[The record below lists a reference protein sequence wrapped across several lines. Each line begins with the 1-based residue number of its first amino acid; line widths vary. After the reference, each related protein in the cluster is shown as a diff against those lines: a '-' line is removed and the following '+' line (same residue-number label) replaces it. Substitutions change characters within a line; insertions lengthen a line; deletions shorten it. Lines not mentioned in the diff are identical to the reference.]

1 VATRALDQATTTG
14 EQAWVVADVRR
25 PGRLRHWRSV
35 VRFAILAVLSVFWAA
50 PVAWMVLTS
59 LKPEAQTISSPP
71 HWFPEKL
78 GDFTLENYD
87 NALFYPRG
95 IDLIEAFRNSLVVTV
110 AGTAL
115 TLLVNVPAGYA
126 FARMRFPGRDL
137 LFAVVIASLIV
148 PGEILL
154 VPNYVTVWKL
164 DRSELLDHVGFLS
177 VWLNDYK
184 TLVLPPLASAFGVFL
199 LRQFMLGIPR
209 ELEDAA
215 KLDGAGHLRILW
227 NIVIPSTRG
236 AIAALGIFTFLFYWN
251 EFTWPYITINQADKM
266 TLPVALIQF
275 RADFLNTYGLQMAG
289 ATISALPAIALFL
302 VAQRMI
308 IRSITL
314 TGIKG

>member
-1 VATRALDQATTTG
+1 MATRALDHATTTG
-14 EQAWVVADVRR
+14 EQAWVVADVQR

-35 VRFAILAVLSVFWAA
+35 VRFAILVALAVFWAA

-59 LKPEAQTISSPP
+59 LKPEEQTISSPP

-78 GDFTLENYD
+78 SDFTLENYE
-87 NALFYPRG
+87 NALFHPRG
-95 IDLIEAFRNSLVVTV
+95 IDLIEAFQNSLAVTV
-110 AGTAL
+110 VGTAL
-115 TLLVNVPAGYA
+115 TLLINVPAGYV

-164 DRSELLDHVGFLS
+164 G
-177 VWLNDYK
+177 WLNDFK
-184 TLVLPPLASAFGVFL
+184 ALILPPLASAFGVFL

-275 RADFLNTYGLQMAG
+275 RADFSITYGLQMAG
-289 ATISALPAIALFL
+289 AAISALPAIALFL

>member
-1 VATRALDQATTTG
+1 VATRTLDRRPTATV
-14 EQAWVVADVRR
+14 ERPWERSEVRR
-25 PGRLRHWRSV
+25 PSPTRHWRAV
-35 VRFAILAVLSVFWAA
+35 VRFAILTVLAVFWAA

-59 LKPEAQTISSPP
+59 LKPEAQTISDPP
-71 HWFPEKL
+71 RWFPERL

-87 NALFYPRG
+87 NVLFYPRG
-95 IDLIEAFRNSLVVTV
+95 IDLFQAFENSLLVAV
-110 AGTAL
+110 AGTVL
-115 TLLVNVPAGYA
+115 TLLINVPAGYV

-137 LFAVVIASLIV
+137 LFAIVIASLIV

-164 DRSELLDHVGFLS
+164 G
-177 VWLNDYK
+177 WLNDFK
-184 TLVLPPLASAFGVFL
+184 ALILPPLASAFGVFL
-199 LRQFMLGIPR
+199 MRQFMLGIPR

-215 KLDGAGHLRILW
+215 KLDGAGHFRILL

-236 AIAALGIFTFLFYWN
+236 AIAALGIFTFLFFWN
-251 EFTWPYITINQADKM
+251 EFTWPYITINQADRM

-275 RADFLNTYGLQMAG
+275 RADFQNSYGLQMAG
-289 ATISALPAIALFL
+289 AAISALPAVAVFL

>member
-1 VATRALDQATTTG
+1 VATRALDQRPTATAERPWERT
-14 EQAWVVADVRR
+14 DVRR
-25 PGRLRHWRSV
+25 PSPTRHWRSV
-35 VRFAILAVLSVFWAA
+35 VRFTILTVLAVFWAA

-59 LKPEAQTISSPP
+59 LKPEAQTISDPP
-71 HWFPEKL
+71 RWFPERL

-87 NALFYPRG
+87 NVLFYPRG
-95 IDLIEAFRNSLVVTV
+95 IDLFQAFENSLLVAV
-110 AGTAL
+110 AGTVL
-115 TLLVNVPAGYA
+115 TLLINVPAGYV

-137 LFAVVIASLIV
+137 LFAIVIASLIV

-164 DRSELLDHVGFLS
+164 G
-177 VWLNDYK
+177 WLNDFK
-184 TLVLPPLASAFGVFL
+184 ALILPPLASAFGVFL
-199 LRQFMLGIPR
+199 MRQFMLGIPR

-215 KLDGAGHLRILW
+215 KLDGAGHVRILL

-251 EFTWPYITINQADKM
+251 EFTWPYITINQADRM

-289 ATISALPAIALFL
+289 AAISALPAVAVFL

>member
-1 VATRALDQATTTG
+1 MGVATRALDQTSATSGGQT
-14 EQAWVVADVRR
+14 WVVADVRR
-25 PGRLRHWRSV
+25 PSRVRHWRSI
-35 VRFAILAVLSVFWAA
+35 VRFTILSVLAVFWAA

-59 LKPEAQTISSPP
+59 LKPEAQTISDPP

-78 GDFTLENYD
+78 SDFTLENYD

-95 IDLIEAFRNSLVVTV
+95 VDLIQAFQNSLVVTV
-110 AGTAL
+110 VGTAL
-115 TLLVNVPAGYA
+115 TLLINVPAGYV

-137 LFAVVIASLIV
+137 LFAVVVASLIV

-154 VPNYVTVWKL
+154 VPNYVTVWKF
-164 DRSELLDHVGFLS
+164 G
-177 VWLNDYK
+177 WLNDYK
-184 TLVLPPLASAFGVFL
+184 ALILPPLASAFGVFL

-251 EFTWPYITINQADKM
+251 EFTWPYITINTADQM
-266 TLPVALIQF
+266 TMPVALIQF
-275 RADFLNTYGLQMAG
+275 RADFAITYGLQMAG
-289 ATISALPAIALFL
+289 ATVSALPAIVLFL

>member
-1 VATRALDQATTTG
+1 MATRALDQGTTATG

-35 VRFAILAVLSVFWAA
+35 LRFAILAVLALFWAA

-59 LKPEAQTISSPP
+59 LKPEAQTISNPP

-78 GDFTLENYD
+78 SDFTLENYD

-95 IDLIEAFRNSLVVTV
+95 IDLIEAFQNSLVVTV

-115 TLLVNVPAGYA
+115 TLLINVPAGYV

-164 DRSELLDHVGFLS
+164 G
-177 VWLNDYK
+177 WLNDFK
-184 TLVLPPLASAFGVFL
+184 ALILPPLASAFGVFL

>member
-1 VATRALDQATTTG
+1 MATVSIERERKSAVERT
-14 EQAWVVADVRR
+14 WVVAESRR
-25 PGRLRHWRSV
+25 PGRLRHWRGITRFV
-35 VRFAILAVLSVFWAA
+35 VLTLLAIVWAA

-59 LKPEAQTISSPP
+59 LKPEAQTISDPP
-71 HWFPEKL
+71 TWFPERL
-78 GDFTLENYD
+78 GDLTLANYD
-87 NALFYPRG
+87 NVLFFPRG
-95 IDLIEAFRNSLVVTV
+95 IDLIEAFKNSAIVSV

-115 TLLVNVPAGYA
+115 TVLINVPAGYV

-137 LFAVVIASLIV
+137 IFAVVVATLIV

-154 VPNYVTVWKL
+154 VPNYVTIWKL
-164 DRSELLDHVGFLS
+164 G
-177 VWLNDYK
+177 WLNEYK
-184 TLVLPPLASAFGVFL
+184 ALILPPLASAFGVFL

-215 KLDGAGHLRILW
+215 KLDGAGHVRILW
-227 NIVIPSTRG
+227 NIVIPATRG

-251 EFTWPYITINQADKM
+251 EFTWPYITINRADMM
-266 TLPVALIQF
+266 TLPIALIQF